1 MGAAVEMEGNE
12 FGWKGSSISE
22 DPKAKTQ
29 LGAHKSMA
37 WFAAMQVQDFAKTI
51 LRGEH
56 PIEEWTDA
64 QGSAALPTIQQCL
77 EGILQEIVGQ
87 LK

>member
-1 MGAAVEMEGNE
+1 MEGNK
-12 FGWKGSSISE
+12 FGWEGSSVSE
-22 DPKAKTQ
+22 DHKAKTQ

-37 WFAAMQVQDFAKTI
+37 WFSAMQVQDFAKTI
-51 LRGEH
+51 LRGEN
-56 PIEEWTDA
+56 PIEEWTEA
-64 QGSAALPTIQQCL
+64 QGSAALPTTQQFL